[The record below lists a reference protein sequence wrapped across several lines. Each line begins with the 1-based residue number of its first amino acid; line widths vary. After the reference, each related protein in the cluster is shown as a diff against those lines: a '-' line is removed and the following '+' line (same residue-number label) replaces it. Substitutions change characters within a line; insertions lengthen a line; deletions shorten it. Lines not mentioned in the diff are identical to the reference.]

1 MNMYQKRKIRAE
13 KKKEDSSKSFPS
25 VGINWYPGHMA
36 KTKRLIKEKYNLI
49 DVVYELVDARIPF
62 SSKIQDIDEILKNK
76 PRILIMTKKDL
87 CDINET
93 NKWVKYYEGKGY
105 KVLLLDLN
113 NNEDYKK
120 LIDETNLIMENSQK
134 IREQK
139 GLKEKEIRA
148 LVIGVPNVG
157 KSTLINKLAGKK
169 IANVGNKPGVTT
181 NLTWLKTKSNIL
193 LLDTPG
199 ILWPKFDSEEIALNL
214 ASMTS
219 IKSEVLPI
227 DEVAVHILKKL
238 DLFYK
243 DILKKR
249 YNLDYLDEDL
259 VVVYDSIG
267 RKIGAI
273 ISGGEIDYDRVS
285 NAILNDIKQEYVKG
299 ITFDRIED

>member
-1 MNMYQKRKIRAE
+1 MMDKNNNQEVFHKTN
-13 KKKEDSSKSFPS
+13 
-25 VGINWYPGHMA
+25 INWYPGHMA

-249 YNLDYLDEDL
+249 YNLGYLDEDL

>member
-1 MNMYQKRKIRAE
+1 MNENKTN
-13 KKKEDSSKSFPS
+13 
-25 VGINWYPGHMA
+25 INWYPGHMA

-93 NKWVKYYEGKGY
+93 NKWVKYYEGKDY

>member
-1 MNMYQKRKIRAE
+1 MYQKRKIRAE
-13 KKKEDSSKSFPS
+13 MKNNNQEEKLTK

>member
-1 MNMYQKRKIRAE
+1 MNENKTN
-13 KKKEDSSKSFPS
+13 
-25 VGINWYPGHMA
+25 INWYPGHMA

-273 ISGGEIDYDRVS
+273 ISGGDIDYDRVS